1 MWRERFDDRVRAEG
15 ISTKDYSLIFMGR
28 GDVVFASREAKLPN
42 LSEVMDYWASEGKI
56 YAPNPS
62 EGGWGTFIRT
72 HVRRD
77 AHSRARAFRGQ
88 VVEKKNAKSQLKKCG
103 RGWLHI

>member
-28 GDVVFASREAKLPN
+28 GDVVFASRQAKLPN

-56 YAPNPS
+56 YAPSPS
-62 EGGWGTFIRT
+62 EGGWGRFIRT
-72 HVRRD
+72 YVQRD
-77 AHSRARAFRGQ
+77 AHSRARKFREQ
-88 VVEKKNAKSQLKKCG
+88 VVEEKKAGSQLKKCG
-103 RGWLHI
+103 RGWLHL